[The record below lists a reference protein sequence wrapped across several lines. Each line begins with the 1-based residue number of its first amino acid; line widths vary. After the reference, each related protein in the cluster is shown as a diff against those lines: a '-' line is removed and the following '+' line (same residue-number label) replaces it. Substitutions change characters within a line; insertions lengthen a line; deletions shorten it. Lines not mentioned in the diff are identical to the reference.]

1 MGKAQNRQLHEGR
14 GTNNYMYKKEG
25 GVEGFPANTSPEKFL
40 SERRIELKP
49 RSEKQRQYI
58 NMIESKNL
66 VIATGFAGSSK
77 TYCPTMIAAQMLRD
91 KKIERI
97 ILIRSPVSDSTS
109 VGMLKGDLI
118 EKTKFWLMPILD
130 TLNKA
135 LSPTLVEYL
144 IKREQILCLAPEF
157 LKGVSFRETDFVI
170 FDEAEDITKGEALS
184 LVTRQ
189 GGGTTVL
196 CGDLRQ
202 KIISRDSGLPLLLDV
217 IGKSSELQRSVGVI
231 DFDSFDD
238 IVRSEDCKN
247 WVKALVKLNYM

>member
-25 GVEGFPANTSPEKFL
+25 GVDGFPANTSPEKFL

-91 KKIERI
+91 KKIDRI

-109 VGMLKGDLI
+109 VGM
-118 EKTKFWLMPILD
+118 
-130 TLNKA
+130 
-135 LSPTLVEYL
+135 
-144 IKREQILCLAPEF
+144 
-157 LKGVSFRETDFVI
+157 
-170 FDEAEDITKGEALS
+170 
-184 LVTRQ
+184 
-189 GGGTTVL
+189 
-196 CGDLRQ
+196 
-202 KIISRDSGLPLLLDV
+202 
-217 IGKSSELQRSVGVI
+217 
-231 DFDSFDD
+231 
-238 IVRSEDCKN
+238 
-247 WVKALVKLNYM
+247 

>member
-1 MGKAQNRQLHEGR
+1 MGKVRNQQLRDGR
-14 GTNNYMYKKEG
+14 GTSNYQYKKEG
-25 GVEGFPANTSPEKFL
+25 SQEGFQTQVDPVKFL
-40 SERRIELKP
+40 SERKIELKP
-49 RSEKQRQYI
+49 RNEKQRKYI
-58 NMIESKNL
+58 DYLQTKSL

-77 TYCPTMIAAQMLRD
+77 TFCPTMVAAQHLRD
-91 KKIERI
+91 KKIDRI
-97 ILIRSPVSDSTS
+97 VLIRTPISEEQS

-157 LKGVSFRETDFVI
+157 LKGVSFTERDFVI
-170 FDEAEDITKGEALS
+170 FDEAEDMSVSIAKAA
-184 LVTRQ
+184 VTRQ
-189 GGGTTVL
+189 GGGTLVL

-202 KIISRDSGLPLLLDV
+202 QIINRDSGLPLLLS
-217 IGKSSELQRSVGVI
+217 IINKTPTLKKNVGVI

-238 IVRSEDCKN
+238 IVRSEDCKD
-247 WVKALVKLNYM
+247 WVRAFVKNGLM

>member
-1 MGKAQNRQLHEGR
+1 MGKARNAQLSAGR
-14 GTNNYMYKKEG
+14 GVNNYAYKKEG
-25 GVEGFPANTSPEKFL
+25 VAEGFPANMTPDKFL
-40 SERRIELKP
+40 SERKIELKP
-49 RSEKQRQYI
+49 RNEKQRQYI
-58 NMIESKNL
+58 QMIHEKNL

-91 KKIERI
+91 KKVDRI

-144 IKREQILCLAPEF
+144 IKREQILCFAPEF
-157 LKGVSFRETDFVI
+157 LKGVSFQPTDFVI
-170 FDEAEDITKGEALS
+170 FDEAEDITKGEALAV
-184 LVTRQ
+184 VTRQ
-189 GGGTTVL
+189 GGGHTVL

-202 KIISRDSGLPLLLDV
+202 KIISRESGLPLLLDV
-217 IGKSSELQRSVGVI
+217 IKQSPALQNRVGVV
-231 DFDSFDD
+231 DFDSFED
-238 IVRSEDCKN
+238 IVRSDDCKE